1 MIARVTLAVCA
12 LAVAAWLGVSLRS
25 AHYLDQATKIA
36 VGSSLKGA
44 RPRLGPI
51 VRSLHRAEHWTPDT
65 RPQVLLADVDLAAHR
80 PERAIE
86 RVRPVLRAEPQNIEA
101 WFVLVLAGHQRH
113 DARGAAAAQR
123 RIDKLSPLAA
133 R

>member
-36 VGSSLKGA
+36 VRNSLSRT
-44 RPRLGPI
+44 RPQLGPI
-51 VRSLHRAEHWTPDT
+51 SRSLHKAERFSPDT
-65 RPQVLLADVDLAAHR
+65 RPQVLLADADLAAHR

-86 RVRPVLRAEPQNIEA
+86 RIRPVLREEPQNIEA
-101 WFVLVLAGHQRH
+101 WFVLVLAGHQRN
-113 DARGAAAAQR
+113 DARLAAAAQR

>member
-12 LAVAAWLGVSLRS
+12 LTVAAWLGVSLRS

-36 VGSSLKGA
+36 VGNSLSRTK
-44 RPRLGPI
+44 PQLGPI
-51 VRSLHRAEHWTPDT
+51 VRSLHRAERFTPDT
-65 RPQVLLADVDLAAHR
+65 RPQVLLADADLAAHR
-80 PERAIE
+80 PGLAIE
-86 RVRPVLRAEPQNIEA
+86 RVRPVLREEPQNIEA
-101 WFVLVLAGHQRH
+101 WFVLVLAGHQRN
-113 DARGAAAAQR
+113 DARLAAGAQR

>member
-12 LAVAAWLGVSLRS
+12 LTVAAWLGVSLRS

-36 VGSSLKGA
+36 VRNSLSRT
-44 RPRLGPI
+44 RPQLGPI
-51 VRSLHRAEHWTPDT
+51 ERSLHKAEHFSPDT
-65 RPQVLLADVDLAAHR
+65 RPQVLLADADLAAHR
-80 PERAIE
+80 PTRAIE
-86 RVRPVLRAEPQNIEA
+86 RIRPVLREEPQNIEA
-101 WFVLVLAGHQRH
+101 WFVLVLAGHQRN
-113 DARGAAAAQR
+113 DARLAAAAQR